1 PFTVFRLNRS
11 CSAAVLEM
19 GMSDFGEIEKLSRA
33 CKPTVCVI
41 TNIGYSH
48 IENLGSQEGILDAK
62 LEILKGADRKAP
74 MIVNGDDKLLAPLK
88 EEYDGYR
95 EVITYGIDNADVDY
109 RATDICTYPDRM
121 YFNIR
126 HGEEMICDVALFC
139 PGRHHIYNA
148 LAAICTAVSAGC
160 DPVAAAEMLS
170 GFQPDSLRQHVQK
183 RGEQMII
190 ADCYNASPDSMKA
203 AIDVLCEMKPKEG
216 GRRVAV
222 LGDMLE
228 LGDKSEE
235 LHRQVGEYVV
245 KKGVDLMVCYG
256 KNAAAIAARADE
268 LGMHAGNSDD
278 PKTVLN
284 FMKYK
289 LKPNDIVLFKA
300 SRGMHLEEL
309 IEEFYKD
316 C

>member
-1 PFTVFRLNRS
+1 
-11 CSAAVLEM
+11 
-19 GMSDFGEIEKLSRA
+19 
-33 CKPTVCVI
+33 
-41 TNIGYSH
+41 
-48 IENLGSQEGILDAK
+48 
-62 LEILKGADRKAP
+62 
-74 MIVNGDDKLLAPLK
+74 
-88 EEYDGYR
+88 
-95 EVITYGIDNADVDY
+95 
-109 RATDICTYPDRM
+109 
-121 YFNIR
+121 
-126 HGEEMICDVALFC
+126 
-139 PGRHHIYNA
+139 
-148 LAAICTAVSAGC
+148 
-160 DPVAAAEMLS
+160 MLS

-190 ADCYNASPDSMKA
+190 ADCYNASPDSVKA

-228 LGDKSEE
+228 LGESSEE
-235 LHRQVGEYVV
+235 LHRQIGEYVV
-245 KKGVDLMVCYG
+245 SKGVDLMVCYG

-268 LGMHAGNSDD
+268 LGMHAGHSED